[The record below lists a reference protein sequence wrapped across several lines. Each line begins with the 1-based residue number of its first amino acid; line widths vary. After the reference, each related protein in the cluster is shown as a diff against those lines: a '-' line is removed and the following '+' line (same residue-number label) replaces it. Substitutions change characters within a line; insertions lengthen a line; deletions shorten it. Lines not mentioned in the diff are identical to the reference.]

1 MSFSVRLLSALAL
14 VLVLAPALPS
24 SAEVVGDIVVEG
36 NQHVSRDRILL
47 TLGVR
52 IGDELAPDTVREGIR
67 RIYGMGNFSDV
78 VVEAEPRDDGTL
90 RLVVIVEERPR
101 VSEVQILGNDKISES
116 DIRSALRVEAG
127 TPLDSS
133 RLEDSK
139 VAVRKL
145 YESKGFPGVK
155 IEAVSEETSESSVKI
170 VFTIEEGQRVTVKE
184 ILFEGNDA
192 LSDNDLKK
200 VMATKEDRWWRTNA
214 FLDSA
219 VLDED
224 LRKIAERYR
233 ADGYIDAKAVGYET
247 RYDESGRQVTVTIRV
262 DEGVPYAIAAVEW
275 VGASD
280 FALEPLEGLTTLD
293 VGSRYK
299 PGDSEQTIREAY
311 SWYGERGYIHAR
323 IDDTEEVTSEGQVK
337 VRFTVDE
344 QEPAHVGQI
353 RIEGNT
359 RTKEKIIRREL
370 AVKPGDLYQTSEII
384 ASQRRIANL
393 GFFDG
398 PNVEF
403 ADSKTPGD
411 VDLVFTVTERQT
423 GRAGVGVSHTSEKG
437 ITGFLELT
445 EGNLFGN
452 GQFLDLKWEFGKKS
466 TEVVLGFTEPWFR
479 DRELSVG
486 FDLYDTD
493 DKRAYGGFA
502 DTTFVDLFSGR
513 VSDSDLAEILHG
525 DDDGSRYY
533 VVKRERRGGDARV
546 GWPFLGSKSTMLY
559 GKYTLEQVR
568 LTEYAD
574 ITTDIADTSGVVID
588 TETKTYSRGDPAWEW
603 RSGATATLVRRT
615 TDRRIHPRL
624 GSYTRFTAD
633 MFGGALGGDVEYQRY
648 IVDTRKYVPAVW
660 GATLMLRARSGL
672 VTGYGDPSTVPDD
685 TRFELGGVGVDGL
698 RGYNNLSI
706 LPRGESYLG
715 GRTMLIGSAELKFPL
730 TKQTSELPMHGLF
743 FIDTGNTWKSVED
756 SWRSLEGKTP
766 GPRLYWGAGAG
777 IRVEVPVLGNIGID
791 MGYGFDEVEGGD
803 WIVHYQFGL
812 DF

>member
-1 MSFSVRLLSALAL
+1 MSFRVRLLSALAL
-14 VLVLAPALPS
+14 VLILAPAVPS
-24 SAEVVGDIVVEG
+24 SADVVGDIAVEG
-36 NQHVSRDRILL
+36 NRHVSRDRILL
-47 TLGVR
+47 TLGLR
-52 IGDELAPDTVREGIR
+52 IGDELATGTIREGIR

-90 RLVVIVEERPR
+90 RIVVIVEERPR
-101 VSEVQILGNDKISES
+101 VSEVEILGNDKISES

-127 TPLDSS
+127 TPFDSS

-155 IEAVSEETSESSVKI
+155 VEATSEATSESSVKI
-170 VFTIEEGQRVTVKE
+170 VLTIEEGQRVTVKE
-184 ILFEGNDA
+184 ILFEGNEA

-200 VMATKEDRWWRTNA
+200 VMKTKEDRWWRTDA

-224 LRKIAERYR
+224 LRKIVERYR
-233 ADGYIDAKAVGYET
+233 VEGYIDAKAAGYET
-247 RYDESGRQVTVTIRV
+247 RYDETGRQVTVTIRV
-262 DEGVPYAIAAVEW
+262 EEGGPYTIAAVEW

-280 FALEPLEGLTTLD
+280 FAQEPLEALTTLE
-293 VGSRYK
+293 VGSPYK
-299 PGDSEQTIREAY
+299 PGDAERTIREAY

-323 IDDTEEVTSEGQVK
+323 IDDTEEVESEGRLK
-337 VRFTVDE
+337 VRLLVDE

-370 AVKPGDLYQTSEII
+370 TVKPGDLYQTSEII

-398 PNVEF
+398 PAVEF
-403 ADSKTPGD
+403 ADSKTQGD
-411 VDLVFTVTERQT
+411 VDLVFNVTERQT

-493 DKRAYGGFA
+493 DRRAYGGLDDTFFEDA
-502 DTTFVDLFSGR
+502 FPDTTVQD
-513 VSDSDLAEILHG
+513 EILDG
-525 DDDGSRYY
+525 DDEGSRYY
-533 VVKRERRGGDARV
+533 VVKRERRGGDLRV
-546 GWPFLGSKSTMLY
+546 GWPFFGSKSTMLY
-559 GKYTLEQVR
+559 VKYTLEQVR
-568 LTEYAD
+568 LHEYAD
-574 ITTDIADTSGVVID
+574 ITTDIKDTSGVVID
-588 TETKTYSRGDPAWEW
+588 TRSTTYDRRDPAWEW
-603 RSGATATLVRRT
+603 RSGATATFVRRT

-624 GSYTRFTAD
+624 GSYSRFTAD
-633 MFGGALGGDVEYQRY
+633 MFGGALGGEVKYQRH
-648 IVDTRKYVPAVW
+648 ILDTRKYVPAVW
-660 GATLMLRARSGL
+660 GTTLMLRARAGL
-672 VTGYGDPSTVPDD
+672 VTGYGDPGTVPDD
-685 TRFELGGVGVDGL
+685 TKFEVGGVGVDGI
-698 RGYNNLSI
+698 RGYDNLSI
-706 LPRGESYLG
+706 LPPGQSVYG
-715 GRTMLIGSAELKFPL
+715 GRTMLTGSAELKFPL
-730 TKQTSELPMHGLF
+730 TKQTSELPIHGLF
-743 FIDTGNTWKSVED
+743 FIDTGNTWMSVKD
-756 SWRSLEGKTP
+756 TAP
-766 GPRLYWGAGAG
+766 GAGLYWGAGAG
-777 IRVEVPVLGNIGID
+777 IRVEVPILGNIGID
-791 MGYGFDEVEGGD
+791 MGYGFDEEKGGD

>member
-1 MSFSVRLLSALAL
+1 MSFRVRLLSALA
-14 VLVLAPALPS
+14 VALVLASAAPV

-47 TLGVR
+47 TLGLR
-52 IGDELAPDTVREGIR
+52 IGDELATETVREGIR

-90 RLVVIVEERPR
+90 RIVVIVEERPR
-101 VSEVQILGNDKISES
+101 VSEVEILGNKKISES
-116 DIRSALRVEAG
+116 DIRSVLRVEAG
-127 TPLDSS
+127 TPFDSS

-145 YESKGFPGVK
+145 YEGKGFPGVK
-155 IEAVSEETSESSVKI
+155 VEAESEATSASTVR
-170 VFTIEEGQRVTVKE
+170 VVLTVEEGQRITVKE
-184 ILFEGNDA
+184 ILFEGNEA

-200 VMATKEDRWWRTNA
+200 VMETKEDRWWRTDA

-224 LRKIAERYR
+224 LRKVGDRYR
-233 ADGYIDAKAVGYET
+233 AEGYVDAKAVGYET
-247 RYDESGRQVTVTIRV
+247 AYSKEGRQVTLTIRV
-262 DEGVPYAIAAVEW
+262 LEGAPYDVAAVEW
-275 VGASD
+275 VGASE
-280 FALEPLEGLTTLD
+280 FAVEPLDALTTLE

-299 PGDSEQTIREAY
+299 PGDAERTIREAY

-323 IDDTEEVTSEGQVK
+323 IDDTEEVESEGRLK
-337 VRFTVDE
+337 VRFFVDE

-370 AVKPGDLYQTSEII
+370 TIKPGDLYQTSAII

-398 PNVEF
+398 PTVEF
-403 ADSKTPGD
+403 ADSKSQGD

-452 GQFLDLKWEFGKKS
+452 GQFLDLKWEFGKKN

-486 FDLYDTD
+486 FDVYDTD
-493 DKRAYGGFA
+493 DRRAYGGLSDGFYEGAFPDSVA
-502 DTTFVDLFSGR
+502 DEINDDSGN
-513 VSDSDLAEILHG
+513 S
-525 DDDGSRYY
+525 SRYY
-533 VVKRERRGGDARV
+533 IVKRERRGGDVRL

-568 LTEYAD
+568 LTEYVD
-574 ITTDIADTSGVVID
+574 VTRDVLDENEVVVGDTTA
-588 TETKTYSRGDPAWEW
+588 TYYVRDPEWEW

-633 MFGGALGGDVEYQRY
+633 VFGGAFGGDVGYQRY
-648 IVDTRKYVPAVW
+648 IVDSRRYVPALW
-660 GATLMLRARSGL
+660 GTTLMLRTRAGL

-685 TRFELGGVGVDGL
+685 TRFELGGVGVDGI
-698 RGYNNLSI
+698 RGYDNLSI
-706 LPRGESYLG
+706 LPPGQSVYG

-730 TKQTSELPMHGLF
+730 TKQTSDLPIHGLF
-743 FIDTGNTWKSVED
+743 FVDTGNTWDSVED
-756 SWRSLEGKTP
+756 TAP
-766 GPRLYWGAGAG
+766 GAGLYWGAGAG
-777 IRVEVPVLGNIGID
+777 LRVEVPVLGNIGID
-791 MGYGFDEVEGGD
+791 MGYGFDEEKGGD

-812 DF
+812 EF